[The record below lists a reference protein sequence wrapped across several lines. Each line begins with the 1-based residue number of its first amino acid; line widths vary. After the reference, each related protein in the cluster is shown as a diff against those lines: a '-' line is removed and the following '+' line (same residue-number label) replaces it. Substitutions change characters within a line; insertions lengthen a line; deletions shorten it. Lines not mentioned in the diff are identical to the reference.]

1 MENNP
6 LKKSVERIVMPEPMK
21 ARIIAHIA
29 SEASKSGK
37 YRNTAAWG
45 KPVIAA
51 AILLLC
57 FSVAIPVGVADSDT
71 VYGLMY
77 FVSPEIAQFFHPVQK
92 SDIDNGIK
100 MEVVSCYIH
109 GDTAEIYIAMQDLTG
124 DRIDETI
131 DLYDSYSILA
141 PFDSSAHCERAGYD
155 ENTKTAT
162 FLITIQ
168 NMNGKDLKNILG
180 DKVTFTVRQF
190 LSRKKIYKG
199 VKIPYDF
206 TSASQAEITQQV
218 NPTGGGGLAYAD
230 TDTLTVLVPGEPY
243 TGFPIEGVSLTGIGF
258 IDGKLH
264 IQTAVKDPLNND
276 NHGFMYLADK
286 EGNRLEG
293 EANYY
298 FITQNGDIRV
308 DYQEEIFPVTPEELL
323 KYELYGEFYV
333 SDLMTNGKWDV
344 TFPLK

>member
-1 MENNP
+1 MDHNP
-6 LKKSVERIVMPEPMK
+6 LKKSVESIAMPEAMK
-21 ARIIAHIA
+21 IRIIRQTI
-29 SEASKSGK
+29 SDASKSEK
-37 YRNTAAWG
+37 YRNTVSWQ
-45 KPVIAA
+45 KPAITA

-57 FSVAIPVGVADSDT
+57 FFIAIPIGVTASET
-71 VYGLMY
+71 IYGLMY

-100 MEVVSCYIH
+100 MEVVSSYIH
-109 GDTAEIYIAMQDLTG
+109 GDTAEIYITMQDLTG

-131 DLYDSYSILA
+131 DLYDSYAILA

-155 ENTKTAT
+155 KNTKTAT
-162 FLITIQ
+162 FFITIQ
-168 NMNGKDLKNILG
+168 NMNGRDLKNILG

-190 LSRKKIYKG
+190 LSRKKEYKG

-206 TSASQAEITQQV
+206 TSVSQAGITQQV
-218 NPTGGGGLAYAD
+218 SPTGGGGLAYED
-230 TDTLTVLVPGEPY
+230 KDVLTVLVPNEPY

-264 IQTAVKDPLNND
+264 IQTAVEDPLNND
-276 NHGFMYLADK
+276 NHGFMYLTDK
-286 EGNRLEG
+286 EGNRQEG
-293 EANYY
+293 KASYY

-308 DYQEEIFPVTPEELL
+308 DYQEEIFSVTPEELL

-333 SDLMTNGKWDV
+333 SGLMTNGKWSV
-344 TFPLK
+344 TFPLE